1 MTSRCIDNL
10 NEPLFNYETVLR
22 AISLSLDRG
31 DKEREMVSRFFAE
44 AHGQELSSFAFEK
57 GFEMCFER
65 ISDLQLDCPN
75 VKEVSFIH
83 HNTLAGSRPH
93 EMKPRIFPTIQN
105 LLFF

>member
-1 MTSRCIDNL
+1 MTSRCIENL

-31 DKEREMVSRFFAE
+31 DKEREMISRFFAE

-57 GFEMCFER
+57 GFEVCFER

-75 VKEVSFIH
+75 VKGVSFIH
-83 HNTLAGSRPH
+83 STIIVCNKYH
-93 EMKPRIFPTIQN
+93 EIME
-105 LLFF
+105 

>member
-1 MTSRCIDNL
+1 M

-44 AHGQELSSFAFEK
+44 AHGHELSSFAFEK

-75 VKEVSFIH
+75 VKEVGSF
-83 HNTLAGSRPH
+83 
-93 EMKPRIFPTIQN
+93 RINMLVGNKKTGI
-105 LLFF
+105 